1 MSVQVDLRGDLL
13 TDYAARLQRLNYAPS
28 TISSYTTCVR
38 RLFQTYP
45 GVQPEQMT
53 AEHIERFL
61 DGRRLSPATF
71 STQTENLRA
80 FFTWLQKHKNLIRVN
95 PCAAVEKPRA
105 PERHRPAPTRAEFD
119 RVCTMCTTAEE
130 TCLVEILYFAGLRI
144 SELRLARVEDFDL
157 EKRRLRVIGK
167 GNRERM
173 VVYPERVAETVRSLL
188 GSPRTRTY
196 LFSGRQ
202 GRPRDAKRFQG
213 LLVALGKKA
222 QLPYHLTAHILRHGY
237 FRLLKTHNVP
247 VEVAARLGGHRDIR
261 TTVQVYGRL
270 DDDDLQAAYDRALQ
284 AGA

>member
-1 MSVQVDLRGDLL
+1 MQVDLRGDLL

-45 GVQPEQMT
+45 GVQPEQIT

-61 DGRRLSPATF
+61 DDRHLSPATF

-80 FFTWLQKHKNLIRVN
+80 FFAWLQKQKNLIRTN
-95 PCAAVEKPRA
+95 PCAAVEKPRV

-119 RVCTMCTTAEE
+119 RLCTMCTTAEE
-130 TCLVEILYFAGLRI
+130 VCLVEILYFAGLRI

-157 EKRRLRVIGK
+157 EKRRLQVIGK

-173 VVYPERVAETVRSLL
+173 VVYPERVAEAVRRLL
-188 GSPRTRTY
+188 RGPGTRLY

-202 GRPRDAKRFQG
+202 GSSPGRQT
-213 LLVALGKKA
+213 
-222 QLPYHLTAHILRHGY
+222 LP
-237 FRLLKTHNVP
+237 
-247 VEVAARLGGHRDIR
+247 
-261 TTVQVYGRL
+261 
-270 DDDDLQAAYDRALQ
+270 
-284 AGA
+284 GASGVVGEESPITLPFDGPYPSSRVL